1 MCIPIHNSKI
11 WKKKAE
17 GDSPC
22 CCRLG
27 SSWRHR
33 LQPRSQGDIR
43 GCGVRLIGDAL
54 ANLAPCP
61 AAGGGRRCVALRR
74 ASHGCGLG
82 SGSGGYWRR
91 GLRLRLRRWGG
102 MGRTTVTAVAGV
114 RRGGGL
120 RQRRGEVSTRR
131 RRGGRGGS
139 WLVLCVC
146 VCS

>member
-91 GLRLRLRRWGG
+91 GLRLRLRLRRWGG

-131 RRGGRGGS
+131 GGS